1 MIREERGYESPSASI
16 LEAIPENAEQMLQ
29 PNSVSSGSNSV
40 FSKSS
45 SVLSTLRPVFS
56 TQNDRQGRNTGKE
69 LDSGRELGSGLEL
82 GSRSELGSRTVI
94 GTSVPMVSLSPLDPV
109 TNRTL

>member
-82 GSRSELGSRTVI
+82 GSRTVI

>member
-29 PNSVSSGSNSV
+29 PNSVSSGSNS
-40 FSKSS
+40 
-45 SVLSTLRPVFS
+45 VFS